1 MVRLLNKE
9 ILDKIDEIILLIESS
24 SNYQKYL
31 NLKDTISNNKDIMIL
46 INEIKVLQKD
56 VVHHFDK
63 KELLNKKIEELNNFP
78 LYREYNNILYE
89 LNNEFSIVESSINNY
104 FNKKIN

>member
-89 LNNEFSIVESSINNY
+89 LNNEFSIIEKSINNY

>member
-56 VVHHFDK
+56 VVHHFNK
-63 KELLNKKIEELNNFP
+63 KELLNKKIDELNNFP

>member
-89 LNNEFSIVESSINNY
+89 LNNEFSIVENSINNY